1 LQGYH
6 DTDLTVFSSLLFIIH
21 VLTRNVLT
29 LDGVLGLS
37 LEDFSTVVNLVE
49 GPLEVLNIFFA
60 PLEVAF

>member
-1 LQGYH
+1 
-6 DTDLTVFSSLLFIIH
+6 
-21 VLTRNVLT
+21 LTRNVLT